1 MASVKEWVDK
11 YRRDL
16 QSARD
21 NTQPQKK
28 LKECHLAVESLLKAI
43 LVTKGIEPKEIH
55 DTTQLAQN
63 IPRFPDDKRRLLSY
77 LFAVYDR
84 RYPDDLDYARN
95 KSPEDAIESVE
106 ELKNWAD
113 EQYLQ

>member
-1 MASVKEWVDK
+1 MASVEDWLEK
-11 YRRDL
+11 YERDL

-21 NTQPQKK
+21 NTQAQKK

-43 LVTKGIEPKEIH
+43 LVEQGLEPEAIH
-55 DTTQLAQN
+55 DTTQFAQDV
-63 IPRFPDDKRRLLSY
+63 PQFPTGKRRLLSY
-77 LFAVYDR
+77 LYAVYDR

-95 KSPEDAIESVE
+95 KPPTEIIREVE

-113 EQYLQ
+113 KRYF